1 MHRIPFG
8 HACRRKDFQMAAEWL
23 IDRAV
28 AQSCGPGAV
37 CPEAHSQHYP
47 EQGAGMEGF
56 CRLLWGAA
64 PLLAGGATAGRSD
77 FFREGL
83 VAGTD
88 PDHACFWGDPAD
100 YDQRWVEHASISAAV
115 LLARK
120 WIFDPL
126 DPRAKANVIAWLARI
141 NRSEVVP
148 NNWRLFR
155 VLANAAIRHADGEPD
170 RARLESDLAA
180 VDGYYLGNGWY
191 GDGANGARD
200 YYNGMAFHFYC
211 LLLTRHAPDLLGGR
225 APAFV
230 ERAVRFARDF
240 RHWFADDGTALP
252 YGRSLTY
259 RFAQGAFW
267 GALAYAGCEAL
278 PWGEIKG
285 LWMRHFRRWCDEPVL
300 SHAHTLTV
308 GYGYPNLVMAEDYNG
323 PGAPGWALKFFL
335 PLALPEEHPFWK
347 AKETACER
355 PVVSMQPEPGMILRR
370 DVVTGQ
376 VVASCGGHAAEW
388 LSLCG
393 EKYAKFA
400 YSTKAGFCV
409 SHGSDIGLDGML
421 ALSDDGI
428 HWRIRRKGS
437 DIRIENES
445 VVSRWNPFPD
455 VSIETTL
462 TLEQGPEGIVQSRT
476 HRIVSGRKLWTRE
489 GGFALNTTH
498 VRLMGDALRQPP
510 FCTIEGGSIVL
521 RHGDDVSGI
530 ADVAGTRLA
539 TSTVDVPNINLTH
552 PRVRVPYLAGELEP
566 GTTELSCRAWL
577 R

>member
-1 MHRIPFG
+1 MHCIPFA
-8 HACRRKDFQMAAEWL
+8 HACHRTDFQDASRWL
-23 IDRAV
+23 VNQAV
-28 AQSCGPGAV
+28 AQAANPGAI

-47 EQGAGMEGF
+47 GQGAGMEGF
-56 CRLLWGAA
+56 CRLLWGWA
-64 PLLAGGATAGRSD
+64 PLVAGGVAPEQSV

-83 VAGTD
+83 IAGTD
-88 PDHACFWGDPAD
+88 PCHAGFWGEPVD
-100 YDQRWVEHASISAAV
+100 YDQRFVEHASIATAL
-115 LLARK
+115 LLARERL
-120 WIFDPL
+120 FDPL
-126 DPRAKANVIAWLARI
+126 DDGARKNVIAWLRRI
-141 NRSEVVP
+141 NGAEVVP
-148 NNWRLFR
+148 NNWRMFR
-155 VLANAAIRHADGEPD
+155 VLANAAIRHVGESPD
-170 RARLESDLAA
+170 FERLESDLAA
-180 VDGYYLGNGWY
+180 IDGYFLGNGWY

-200 YYNGMAFHFYC
+200 YYNPMAFHFYG
-211 LLLTRHAPDLLGGR
+211 LLLTRLAPDLLGGR
-225 APAFV
+225 APVFI
-230 ERAVRFARDF
+230 ERARRFAQDF
-240 RHWFADDGTALP
+240 RHWFADDGAALP

-267 GALAYAGCEAL
+267 GALAYAGVEAL

-285 LWMRHFRRWCDEPVL
+285 LWMRHFRWWCGRPVL
-300 SHAHTLTV
+300 SHAQTLTV

-335 PLALPEEHPFWK
+335 PIALPEDHPFWQ
-347 AKETACER
+347 AEETVGDR
-355 PVVSMQPEPGMILRR
+355 PVLSIQPEPGMILRR

-388 LSLCG
+388 LSLAG

-409 SHGSDIGLDGML
+409 SHGNDIGLDGML

-445 VVSRWNPFPD
+445 IISRWSPFPD

-462 TLEQGPEGIVQSRT
+462 TLEQGPEGIVQLRT

-498 VRLMGDALRQPP
+498 VRLMGDALKRPP
-510 FCTIEGGSIVL
+510 FCTIEETSIVL

-530 ADVAGTRLA
+530 AGLSGTRVA
-539 TSTVDVPNINLTH
+539 ASTVDIPNINLLH

-566 GTTELSCRAWL
+566 GTSELGCRVWM